1 MYPICVN
8 LVNNPR
14 TPIKHSTRILPT
26 LVDRDLKAMQRNRN
40 IPGALKR
47 QVKALIDQRAKKR

>member
-1 MYPICVN
+1 MSAGKRDYIRWQANERVD
-8 LVNNPR
+8 
-14 TPIKHSTRILPT
+14 LP
-26 LVDRDLKAMQRNRN
+26 DLKAMQRNRN